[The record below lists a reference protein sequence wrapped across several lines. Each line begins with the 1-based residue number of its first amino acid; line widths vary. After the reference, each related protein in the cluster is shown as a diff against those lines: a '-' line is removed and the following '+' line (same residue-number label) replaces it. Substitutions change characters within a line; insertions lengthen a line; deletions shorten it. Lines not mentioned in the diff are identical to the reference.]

1 MNLYAKYLES
11 ALPAVFYGILHLVA
25 ILLGIVFTIV
35 TLPLYLLFRV
45 FKWLQVAF
53 ISYHRLGR
61 VLASKDVPFVLET
74 ENNRY
79 FITGLFV
86 VKGPYD
92 IEELQQLLLNC
103 IFKTAKEEPSYK
115 RMHKRVVE
123 QYGHYVWTD
132 ESDFDIKKHVFVYDG
147 LRPSSEEELQTSMSE
162 LFSSPMDEDVS
173 PWQFIVIP
181 FNSKVEKHALYVRI
195 HHAIGDGFA
204 MIGLIAK

>member
-1 MNLYAKYLES
+1 MNLYAKYLDS
-11 ALPAVFYGILHLVA
+11 ALPAVVYGVLHLVA

-35 TLPLYLLFRV
+35 ILPLYLLFRV
-45 FKWLQVAF
+45 FKWLQGAF

-61 VLASKDVPFVLET
+61 VLESKDVPFLYEN

-79 FITGLFV
+79 FISGLFV
-86 VKGPYD
+86 VKGPCD
-92 IEELQQLLLNC
+92 INEFQRLLLNR

-123 QYGHYVWTD
+123 RYGHYVWID

-147 LRPSSEEELQTSMSE
+147 PRPSSEEELQASMCE

-181 FNSKVEKHALYVRI
+181 LNSETEKHAIYVRI

-204 MIGLIAK
+204 MIGFIAR